1 MNTSTIASPIRINT
15 RPDHSLRTSAGTTT
29 TAAETV
35 LTVVPW
41 RDPVVET
48 VGHDACGDY
57 VELFW
62 LGTLGPTAT
71 WLLRRLAVCV
81 VNHPDGL
88 TIDVAG
94 LATALGLGSDHG
106 RSATLHKAVN
116 RLVIFGLAR
125 PIGDSIAVRSV
136 VPPLTMKQV
145 SRLPTHLR
153 RAHSLWSETPPD
165 SAVEAAYGFG
175 SPCDPTTSSAC

>member
-1 MNTSTIASPIRINT
+1 M
-15 RPDHSLRTSAGTTT
+15 
-29 TAAETV
+29 
-35 LTVVPW
+35 LTVVAW

-71 WLLRRLAVCV
+71 WLLRRLAVSV
-81 VNHPDGL
+81 INHPDGS

-94 LATALGLGSDHG
+94 LATALGLGSEHG
-106 RSATLHKAVN
+106 RSATLYKALN

-125 PIGDSIAVRSV
+125 HIGDAIAVRSI
-136 VPPLTMKQV
+136 VPPLTMKQI
-145 SRLPTHLR
+145 SRLPTHLQ
-153 RAHSLWSETPPD
+153 RAHSLWSETPSDP
-165 SAVEAAYGFG
+165 AVDAAYGFG
-175 SPCDPTTSSAC
+175 SPRDVTTSSAC